1 MKQKTPGLTLEPF
14 DQDTFQRVWRRVMP
28 DQDLSPIQ
36 PTVPAFSPDSPGTPE
51 IPTPQSRPV
60 PPRPLHLP
68 ACARILRATPPVW
81 NS

>member
-36 PTVPAFSPDSPGTPE
+36 PVSYT
-51 IPTPQSRPV
+51 
-60 PPRPLHLP
+60 H
-68 ACARILRATPPVW
+68 LRAHET
-81 NS
+81 

>member
-36 PTVPAFSPDSPGTPE
+36 PTVPAFSPDSPGTPGT
-51 IPTPQSRPV
+51 PTPQSRPV
-60 PPRPLHLP
+60 PPRPPRPPVCAPLP
-68 ACARILRATPPVW
+68 RATPPVW

>member
-36 PTVPAFSPDSPGTPE
+36 PTVPARRRSPH
-51 IPTPQSRPV
+51 PQSRPV

>member
-36 PTVPAFSPDSPGTPE
+36 PTAPAVRPPPPRHPRRPPPPALPLSPPDLSTCL
-51 IPTPQSRPV
+51 PV
-60 PPRPLHLP
+60 PGF
-68 ACARILRATPPVW
+68 
-81 NS
+81 

>member
-36 PTVPAFSPDSPGTPE
+36 PTVPSPPTLPARRRSPP
-51 IPTPQSRPV
+51 PQSRPV

>member
-51 IPTPQSRPV
+51 TPTPPSLALS
-60 PPRPLHLP
+60 PPDLP
-68 ACARILRATPPVW
+68 ARLSVPGF
-81 NS
+81 

>member
-51 IPTPQSRPV
+51 TPKF
-60 PPRPLHLP
+60 H
-68 ACARILRATPPVW
+68 
-81 NS
+81 